1 MTDTIQPELAAQSQ
15 FNYVTA
21 SHMAAINQRV
31 SRQGIAFATPQTA
44 EEEAGLFLRLLR
56 DMQRERDEL
65 AASNKILVA
74 ELTALRTR
82 TAERDASVAWAI
94 RRGRTP

>member
-1 MTDTIQPELAAQSQ
+1 MSELQPTAQSQ
-15 FNYVTA
+15 FSYV
-21 SHMAAINQRV
+21 SQLQQAAINQRV
-31 SRQGIAFATPQTA
+31 SRQGFAFATPQTA
-44 EEEAGLFLRLLR
+44 EEEASLFRRLLR

-65 AASNKILVA
+65 AASNKILAA

-94 RRGRTP
+94 RRGRTV